1 MNYKSQ
7 TKKQR
12 FISFLKLYSIFGRRF
27 GIFLENNTNFVD
39 NNALIASFFSI
50 ISLFLILKFKLDLV
64 TTLGSISFYNL
75 KLTDTFFD
83 SKNVVD
89 PMGLVAQIDDKYV
102 EQNTIQLF
110 PLILFLKGD
119 LSCENIQ
126 FKVSSFETYK
136 DGRPAKPTNFNLM
149 NCTKDM
155 QNNIAVH
162 TFHSDVQT

>member
-1 MNYKSQ
+1 M
-7 TKKQR
+7 
-12 FISFLKLYSIFGRRF
+12 YSIFGRRF

-75 KLTDTFFD
+75 KLTNTFFD

-102 EQNTIQLF
+102 EQNT
-110 PLILFLKGD
+110 
-119 LSCENIQ
+119 
-126 FKVSSFETYK
+126 T
-136 DGRPAKPTNFNLM
+136 
-149 NCTKDM
+149 
-155 QNNIAVH
+155 
-162 TFHSDVQT
+162 